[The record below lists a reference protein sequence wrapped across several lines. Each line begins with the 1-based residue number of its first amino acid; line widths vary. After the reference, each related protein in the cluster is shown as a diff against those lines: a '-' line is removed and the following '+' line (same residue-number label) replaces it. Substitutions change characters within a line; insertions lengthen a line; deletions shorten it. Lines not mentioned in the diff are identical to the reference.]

1 MNMIQPLKIEPTHKT
16 PKVYLDPENNV
27 FEISGRSIPED
38 SVGFYKPIL
47 DWLDE
52 YAKNPLPQIE
62 FKFELEYFNTA
73 SSKNILEILKKLE
86 EIYEKGNDVKIIW
99 YYEEDDEDMEE
110 TGEDYKALLSVPVE
124 LVMKVY

>member
-1 MNMIQPLKIEPTHKT
+1 MIEALKIEPTHKT
-16 PKVYLDPENNV
+16 PKVYMAPQEGL

-38 SVGFYKPIL
+38 SVGFYKQVM

-52 YAKNPLPQIE
+52 YSKSPAGKTP
-62 FKFELEYFNTA
+62 FKFELEYFNTS
-73 SSKNILEILKKLE
+73 SSKNILEVLKKLE
-86 EIYEKGNDVKIIW
+86 SIFQAGNDVTITW
-99 YYEEDDEDMEE
+99 YYDEDDEDMEE